1 MKRKIVYCFLMAV
14 VGVAAFFVGK
24 NSGQPDLPAENL
36 KLTEVTAE
44 SNGLYLEYTD
54 GNIFHN
60 VWIPT
65 EKLEHAGLINMDN
78 IVDWNTDGE
87 ELAVM
92 TEHGYEWYAQQT
104 EEVYQNRLFVPVGGG
119 KNEKNQ

>member
-24 NSGQPDLPAENL
+24 NSRQPNLTAENL

-54 GNIFHN
+54 GNIFQN
-60 VWIPT
+60 VWIPA
-65 EKLEHAGLINMDN
+65 EKLEHAGLINTEN
-78 IVDWNTDGE
+78 IIDWNTDGK

-92 TEHGYEWYAQQT
+92 TENGYEWYAQQT
-104 EEVYQNRLFVPVGGG
+104 EEVYKNRLFVSVGTEG
-119 KNEKNQ
+119 K